1 MTFALIGLVLVAALA
16 LSGWVMAEL
25 ELRDAHAE
33 LDDLDQALAETRRD
47 RDIAEAYAE
56 RDLVT
61 AVDPHPVLHL
71 IEGGDR

>member
-1 MTFALIGLVLVAALA
+1 MWTLVILAAVAALCA
-16 LSGWVMAEL
+16 SGWVMAEL

-71 IEGGDR
+71 IEGSDR